1 MHKLHTIPTPT
12 PTVKTFQCRIYP
24 VWMYSVTTLHTLYA
38 GFTSRTE
45 EPILLT
51 FSILFPD
58 TQKWPDLICQN
69 PTLTGYLATDC
80 TLPAKALQLQF
91 FLPPTHRQQF
101 SARSLQL
108 IQHSCQQFA
117 SDCIHSK
124 IKMWLAWLLLLS
136 TDPGK
141 GILKVLGL

>member
-58 TQKWPDLICQN
+58 TQMTRLVRTRHWQVILPQTAHCQ
-69 PTLTGYLATDC
+69 PRLCSCDFSYL
-80 TLPAKALQLQF
+80 Q
-91 FLPPTHRQQF
+91 HRQQF
-101 SARSLQL
+101 GARSLQL

-136 TDPGK
+136 TDPGN